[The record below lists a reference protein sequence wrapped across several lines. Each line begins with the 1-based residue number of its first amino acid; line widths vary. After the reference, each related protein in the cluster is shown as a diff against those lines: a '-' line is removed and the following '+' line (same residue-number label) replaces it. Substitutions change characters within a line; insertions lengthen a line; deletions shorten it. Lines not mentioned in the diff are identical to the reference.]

1 MAWAEDLSPFIDTAS
16 FAVTATIAGQPVN
29 GIFDNASV
37 LSEGYDGVME
47 TVRPV
52 FVCRSADVA
61 AVLHGDS
68 ATINSVS
75 YKVRGT
81 RPDGTGMTLI
91 ILEAQ

>member
-1 MAWAEDLSPFIDTAS
+1 MAWVEDLSPFLDTDT
-16 FAVTATIAGQPVN
+16 FAVTATIAGQPVV

-52 FVCRSADVA
+52 FVCQSADVDSVLYGA
-61 AVLHGDS
+61 A
-68 ATINSVS
+68 ATINSVQ

>member
-1 MAWAEDLSPFIDTAS
+1 MAWVEDLSPFFDTAT
-16 FAVTATIAGQPVN
+16 FAITATIAGQPVD

-52 FVCRSADVA
+52 FICRSSDVA
-61 AVLHGDS
+61 SVPHGAS

-81 RPDGTGMTLI
+81 RPDGAGMTLI
-91 ILEAQ
+91 ILEVQ